1 MFVYRE
7 VAEKIL
13 QTHARDILS
22 SLKNNMSF
30 LDELNTQDDDW
41 AFVIK
46 AQALIEGAVTRA
58 ILAQIG
64 DDRIKRTVEVLP
76 LVGEELSKLAL
87 MKDFNL
93 ITRKERR
100 FISKMANLR
109 NRLAHRAEFSK
120 FNFKD
125 HVDSLDGKQLK
136 DWQDSI
142 VWFTEANDSCGLWKT
157 ISATHTRLAIY
168 LAVFLLVTLLDMDG
182 ATKAKTRKVLEAAD
196 LTVRDI
202 LSRENTTHTDD

>member
-13 QTHARDILS
+13 QTHAQDILS
-22 SLKNNMSF
+22 SLKNNISF
-30 LDELNTQDDDW
+30 LDELNTRDDDW

-100 FISKMANLR
+100 FISKMASLR
-109 NRLAHRAEFSK
+109 NRLAHRAEYSK

-142 VWFTEANDSCGLWKT
+142 VWFTEANDSGRQWKT
-157 ISATHTRLAIY
+157 ISATHTRTAIY
-168 LAVFLLVTLLDMDG
+168 LAVFLLVTLLDMDR
-182 ATKAKTRKVLEAAD
+182 ATKAKTRKILEAAD

-202 LSRENTTHTDD
+202 PSRENTTHTDE